1 MFLIPLTST
10 RLSVIRI
17 ENTPIIVSRTH
28 LTGVCQGPDFWAQA
42 LTVLLNVFRSNQTSV
57 TQILKK
63 KAGVELTL
71 NRASENIS
79 VASLNPGSEL
89 TAGRGALETQ
99 GKRRATTRPWPQK
112 HVI

>member
-28 LTGVCQGPDFWAQA
+28 LTGVCQGPDLWAQA
-42 LTVLLNVFRSNQTSV
+42 LTVLLNVFRSSQTSV

-63 KAGVELTL
+63 KGRGRTDPELGF
-71 NRASENIS
+71 ENIS

-89 TAGRGALETQ
+89 TAGRGALET
-99 GKRRATTRPWPQK
+99 
-112 HVI
+112 